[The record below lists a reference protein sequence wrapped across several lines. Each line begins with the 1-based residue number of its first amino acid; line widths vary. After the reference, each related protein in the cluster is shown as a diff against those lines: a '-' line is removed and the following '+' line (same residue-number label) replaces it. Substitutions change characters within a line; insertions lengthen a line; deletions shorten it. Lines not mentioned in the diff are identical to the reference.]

1 MQWTGDDS
9 KALMKVRLWIILS
22 CIYSN
27 LNHTQV
33 YLPAIQ
39 GYVPD
44 EMIKTLQ
51 AFLDFCY
58 IVRRDVHD
66 DQSLGALQDALD
78 RFHKHREIF
87 RTTGIRPNG
96 FNLPRSHSAV
106 HYMRLI
112 RAFGAPN
119 GLCSSITESKHIVA
133 VKKPWRHSSRWNALK
148 QMLTTNSRL
157 DKLAAARVDFTSRGM
172 LEGTVLKDIL
182 RQLGESHPIPS
193 YIEFF

>member
-1 MQWTGDDS
+1 MQSPLCYNPNITNG
-9 KALMKVRLWIILS
+9 
-22 CIYSN
+22 
-27 LNHTQV
+27 Q
-33 YLPAIQ
+33 
-39 GYVPD
+39 
-44 EMIKTLQ
+44 TLGQ
-51 AFLDFCY
+51 FFKLLY
-58 IVRRDVHD
+58 IVWHDVHD
-66 DQSLGALQDALD
+66 DQNLGTLQDALNH
-78 RFHKHREIF
+78 FHKHCKIF

-106 HYMRLI
+106 HYMHLI

-119 GLCSSITESKHIVA
+119 GLCSSIMESKHIVA
-133 VKKPWRHSSRWNALK
+133 VKEPWRCSSRWNALK

-157 DKLAAARVDFTSRGM
+157 DKLAAARVDFTSHGM